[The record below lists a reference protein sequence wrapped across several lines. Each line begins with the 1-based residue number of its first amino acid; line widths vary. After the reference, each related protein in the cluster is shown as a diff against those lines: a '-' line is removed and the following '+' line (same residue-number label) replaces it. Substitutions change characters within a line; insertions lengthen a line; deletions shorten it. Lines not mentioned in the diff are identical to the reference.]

1 MDMSVVVKAHSGI
14 ALLTLIIFIV
24 RGVMML
30 AGSSKV
36 NSRLILGI
44 ASITT
49 ILLFGFGV
57 YIAFVKGL
65 SFADGFVLTKI
76 IGLLLF
82 VALGVIALKQGLAK
96 PTAIILWC
104 LGLGIFVYTYLIGMG
119 KLAPLF

>member
-14 ALLTLIIFIV
+14 ALLALIIFVI

-30 AGSSKV
+30 AGSSIV
-36 NSRLILGI
+36 NSRLVLGI

-57 YIAFVKGL
+57 YLGFVKGL

-82 VALGVIALKQGLAK
+82 VAFGVIALKQGLAK

-104 LGLGIFVYTYLIGMG
+104 LGLGAFVYTYLIGMG